1 MRDGAIV
8 GVYSDAMEA
17 VVAWAGDESVDVVT
31 NEFWHPGIVVD
42 PTAKA
47 AEAKPTDAEPT
58 EPESEDVLLP
68 GTLISAG
75 AYPAPMHKALARRV
89 QKMEPEEGPV
99 SSVYRPH
106 EERAAVVVEPGE
118 PPSESR
124 FLRHKELCRHLVPQW
139 GNPVPSGA
147 GVAMRDGQ
155 IIGVYRQQIEGV
167 VVWQYDPSVDV
178 IANEFW
184 HSGVYV
190 HQESR
195 LR

>member
-1 MRDGAIV
+1 MVQVQQIASLGTICSLHCV
-8 GVYSDAMEA
+8 GCCCWFCNVC
-17 VVAWAGDESVDVVT
+17 WAGVC
-31 NEFWHPGIVVD
+31 I
-42 PTAKA
+42 
-47 AEAKPTDAEPT
+47 
-58 EPESEDVLLP
+58 LP
-68 GTLISAG
+68 CSM
-75 AYPAPMHKALARRV
+75 PLARCSIHFNIL
-89 QKMEPEEGPV
+89 Q
-99 SSVYRPH
+99 
-106 EERAAVVVEPGE
+106 VEPGE

>member
-106 EERAAVVVEPGE
+106 EERAAVVV
-118 PPSESR
+118 
-124 FLRHKELCRHLVPQW
+124 
-139 GNPVPSGA
+139 
-147 GVAMRDGQ
+147 
-155 IIGVYRQQIEGV
+155 
-167 VVWQYDPSVDV
+167 
-178 IANEFW
+178 W
-184 HSGVYV
+184 HSAVWD
-190 HQESR
+190 R
-195 LR
+195 LFGPQGRGGAQGAVQGRGTGHAQGHAEKGLF